1 MCIIFVACRV
11 FWAYNFYMKT
21 YKNQKI
27 VLAACSTLAIIAL
40 FAAGCVSSGKGLSSN
55 LAQGEKDLA
64 PSKKY
69 EPQKGADSSRI
80 KQIKSVEEIQ
90 LGDNEFLVS
99 LAENPSTGYGWQYTI
114 SNPELVSV
122 SKDYFEYDNSAEPRV
137 VGRGGMRHIVFCC
150 KKDGKSSIDLVY
162 CRSWEGGEVAERRVV
177 NVEYANDDALFWSM
191 EKVDFYE

>member
-1 MCIIFVACRV
+1 MRIIFVACRV

-40 FAAGCVSSGKGLSSN
+40 FAAGCVSSGKSLGSN

-69 EPQKGADSSRI
+69 EPQKGAGSSRI

-99 LAENPSTGYGWQYTI
+99 S
-114 SNPELVSV
+114 SNFSIAYL
-122 SKDYFEYDNSAEPRV
+122 RV
-137 VGRGGMRHIVFCC
+137 VLLI
-150 KKDGKSSIDLVY
+150 SL
-162 CRSWEGGEVAERRVV
+162 
-177 NVEYANDDALFWSM
+177 
-191 EKVDFYE
+191 